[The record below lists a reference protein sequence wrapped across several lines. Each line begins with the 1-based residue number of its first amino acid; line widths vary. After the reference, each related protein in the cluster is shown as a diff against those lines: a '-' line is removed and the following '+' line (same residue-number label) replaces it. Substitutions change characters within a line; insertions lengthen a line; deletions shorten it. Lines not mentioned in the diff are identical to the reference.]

1 MKQFLIPLAAP
12 LLASPLAAQAALQP
26 LDDDSL
32 SAVHAQG
39 FYTLRAGELDL
50 YTLDTTTIGAHSVRG
65 VEFSTVYQA
74 AYSRAPGVIDTAKD
88 TALETTNAA
97 LVPVTV
103 SLRAQFATIPFVG
116 EALAAR
122 YTPVKV
128 EYSPTVPGAG
138 G

>member
-1 MKQFLIPLAAP
+1 MKKFLLPLTAP
-12 LLASPLAAQAALQP
+12 LLAAPLAAQAALQP

-50 YTLDTTTIGAHSVRG
+50 HTLDTTTIGARNVRG

-74 AYSRAPGVIDTAKD
+74 AYSRAPNVIDTAKD

-103 SLRAQFATIPFVG
+103 SLRAQFALIPIVG
-116 EALAAR
+116 DALAAQ

-128 EYSPTVPGAG
+128 EFSPTIPST
-138 G
+138 